1 MITFFGGKVQRNKK
15 VFRSGIFQRTKT
27 NLDFT
32 DTGMSFRLWYTSRS
46 TTLVFIPAGYKK
58 TVGLTYVIQSSINF
72 LTGLRISVVLNALS
86 TKTL

>member
-32 DTGMSFRLWYTSRS
+32 DTGMSFRLWYTS
-46 TTLVFIPAGYKK
+46 TTLVFILVLLYLQDDTKK
-58 TVGLTYVIQSSINF
+58 TVGLTYVIQSSIIF
-72 LTGLRISVVLNALS
+72 
-86 TKTL
+86 

>member
-32 DTGMSFRLWYTSRS
+32 DTGMSFRLWYTS
-46 TTLVFIPAGYKK
+46 TTLVFILVLLYLQDDTKK
-58 TVGLTYVIQSSINF
+58 NSWVDLCNTV
-72 LTGLRISVVLNALS
+72 
-86 TKTL
+86 